1 MAAGRAVRRATIV
14 VAVVAAI
21 SAAAFFPYAGRFLA
35 VDDPLEPADVIFV
48 LAGAR
53 IERWLEGVE
62 LYREGRASKIL
73 LSPGRADP
81 AEEELR
87 RRGVVL
93 PADVE
98 LTRTAVLQLGVPP
111 DAVIAPLVGVDNTAQ
126 EAALARRLALEAGW
140 RRIIV
145 VTSKYH
151 ARRTR
156 FAFAR
161 EFRDTSIVTSV
172 RTSRYDRSTPARW
185 WRHRADIRS
194 VTSELEKLLL
204 YRLGLGE

>member
-1 MAAGRAVRRATIV
+1 
-14 VAVVAAI
+14 
-21 SAAAFFPYAGRFLA
+21 
-35 VDDPLEPADVIFV
+35 V

-53 IERWLEGVE
+53 TERWLEGVE
-62 LYREGRASKIL
+62 LYREGWAPKIL

-98 LTRTAVLQLGVPP
+98 LIRTAVLQLGVPA
-111 DAVIAPLVGVDNTAQ
+111 DAVIAPRGGVDNTAQ
-126 EAALARRLALEAGW
+126 EAAMAKRLALEAGW

-151 ARRTR
+151 ARRAR

-161 EFRDTSIVTSV
+161 EFRGTSIVTSL
-172 RTSRYDRSTPARW
+172 RASRYDRSTPERW